1 MERLI
6 VFARYPTPGFA
17 KTRLI
22 PALGAEGA
30 AKLQGRLTE
39 HVLKTANEI
48 QSVRSIDVEM
58 RFTGS
63 SQQEMQDRF
72 GSINTSFVPQCEG
85 DLGTRLQHA
94 AKAAFDAGIKKVVI
108 VGTDCP
114 DIDAKY
120 LIQAFDAL
128 NQSDVVLGP
137 AFDGGYTLMGLK
149 APLPELFSGIEW
161 GTNKV
166 LSTTRER
173 CKAMKRKVHLLGPYS
188 DVDHPEDLIVCRR
201 HHVVFDDVLATT
213 TPGAISIVIPTLN
226 ELAYLEDTLT
236 HIVGMAKDSIEII
249 VADGGSTDGTL
260 AIAKRMGVRVV
271 STAKGRG
278 RQMNAGAA
286 LASGE
291 VILFLHA
298 DTRLPADFVDQ
309 VWQVMRKQVVAGA
322 FRLRIDGGSM
332 AFRIVEW
339 GTNIRSRVRK
349 IPYGDQAIF
358 VRAKDFY
365 RLCGFRHWP
374 LMEDYEFC
382 GRVRSQGGLA
392 IASAEVSTSSRR
404 WKRLGTLRTTLR
416 NQCCILAYHCGI
428 SIERIAAI
436 YSNGLRGPGR
446 NRHV

>member
-322 FRLRIDGGSM
+322 FRLAIDGGSM

-365 RLCGFRHWP
+365 RLGGFRHWP

>member
-30 AKLQGRLTE
+30 ANLQCRLTE
-39 HVLKTANEI
+39 QVLKTADEI
-48 QSVRSIDVEM
+48 QAVRSIDVEV
-58 RFTGS
+58 RFTGGS
-63 SQQEMQDRF
+63 HQEMQDRF

-85 DLGTRLQHA
+85 DLGSRLHHA

-128 NQSDVVLGP
+128 NQSDIVLGP
-137 AFDGGYTLMGLK
+137 AFDGGYTLIGLK
-149 APLPELFSGIEW
+149 APHPELFSGIEW
-161 GTNKV
+161 GTDNV
-166 LSTTRER
+166 LSTTLEQ
-173 CKAMKRKVHLLGPYS
+173 CKAMKQKVHLLGPYS
-188 DVDHPEDLIVCRR
+188 DVDHPEDLIACRR
-201 HHVVFDDVLATT
+201 YSVVFTDVLATT
-213 TPGAISIVIPTLN
+213 APGLISIVIPTLN
-226 ELAYLEDTLT
+226 ESEYLGDTLT
-236 HIVGMAKDSIEII
+236 PIVGLTKEAIEII

-322 FRLRIDGGSM
+322 FRLRIDGASL
-332 AFRIVEW
+332 AFRMVEW
-339 GTNIRSRVRK
+339 GTNLRSQVRK

-365 RLCGFRHWP
+365 RLGGFRHWP

-382 GRVRSQGGLA
+382 DRVRHQGGLA
-392 IASAEVSTSSRR
+392 IASAEVTTSSRR

-436 YSNGLRGPGR
+436 YSNGLRGPRR
-446 NRHV
+446 NHHV

>member
-30 AKLQGRLTE
+30 AKLQCRLTE
-39 HVLKTANEI
+39 HVLKTADEM
-48 QSVRSIDVEM
+48 QAVRGIDVEV

-72 GSINTSFVPQCEG
+72 GSNNTSFLPQCEG
-85 DLGTRLQHA
+85 DLGSRLHDA
-94 AKAAFDAGIKKVVI
+94 AKAAFDAGTKKVVI

-114 DIDAKY
+114 DINAKY

-128 NQSDVVLGP
+128 NQSDIVLGP
-137 AFDGGYTLMGLK
+137 AFDGGYTLIGLK

-161 GTNKV
+161 GTDNV
-166 LSTTRER
+166 LSTTLEQ
-173 CKAMKRKVHLLGPYS
+173 CKAMKQKVRLLGAYS

-201 HHVVFDDVLATT
+201 HSVVFADVLATT
-213 TPGAISIVIPTLN
+213 APGLISIVIPTLN
-226 ELAYLEDTLT
+226 ESACLEDTLT
-236 HIVGMAKDSIEII
+236 PIVGLAKDAIEII

-298 DTRLPADFVDQ
+298 DTRLPPDFVDQ
-309 VWQVMRKQVVAGA
+309 VWQVMSKQVVAGA
-322 FRLRIDGGSM
+322 FRLRIAGASL
-332 AFRIVEW
+332 AFRMVEW
-339 GTNIRSRVRK
+339 GTNVRSRVRK

-365 RLCGFRHWP
+365 RLGGFRHWP

-382 GRVRSQGGLA
+382 HRVRSQGGLA
-392 IASAEVSTSSRR
+392 ITGAEVTTSSRR
-404 WKRLGTLRTTLR
+404 WQRLGTLRTTLR
-416 NQCCILAYHCGI
+416 NQYCILAYHCGI

-436 YSNGLRGPGR
+436 YSNGLQEPGR
-446 NRHV
+446 KRHV